1 VLEEGAGLDNA
12 HAFGDGQG
20 PQAPWILAKIILLNF
35 LNYFFI
41 HVYSTKLIE
50 IVYKGMRMKIT
61 YRGDYALKA
70 VLDLALHYG
79 KELSTINDIAK
90 RIDAPIKFMEQ
101 VLLELKK
108 GGFVESRRG
117 KVGGFLL
124 AKAPNKITVGDVV
137 RFVDGPIEPIACV
150 KQGYSDCRDAIKCV
164 FKKVF
169 QDVAQATLDVVDNVT
184 FEDLVARVEAKKRAL
199 EYAI

>member
-1 VLEEGAGLDNA
+1 
-12 HAFGDGQG
+12 
-20 PQAPWILAKIILLNF
+20 
-35 LNYFFI
+35 
-41 HVYSTKLIE
+41 
-50 IVYKGMRMKIT
+50 MKIT

-70 VLDLALHYG
+70 VLDLALNYG
-79 KELSTINDIAK
+79 KELSTIHDIAK
-90 RIDAPIKFMEQ
+90 RIDAPIKFLEQ

-124 AKAPNKITVGDVV
+124 AKAPGKITVGDVV

-150 KQGYSDCRDAIKCV
+150 KQGYAECRDAYRCV
-164 FKKVF
+164 LRDVF
-169 QDVAQATLDVVDNVT
+169 RDVAKATSDVIDHVT
-184 FEDLVARVEAKKRAL
+184 FEALAAQVGARQHAL